1 MHYLSALL
9 MSRKSMSS
17 GRVPDDLET
26 MKKEL
31 NTAISLD
38 PNFADAYSLLGVAL
52 SYDPKQKEEAVTA
65 LKKAMAL
72 NPRNEWYALN
82 LANIYMRSQDVD
94 QALSTLTPLKASQD
108 AQIAAAAQQQLG
120 QIENYK
126 SYLADRKKTHDDIEA
141 VPAKADDEEAPD
153 ELEKPA
159 EIKRPEDAKTVAVP
173 YKPEPILFL
182 KGMLVSVD
190 CSQSPAA
197 TLTISSAGKKWKMV
211 APDAA
216 KLIVMGADS
225 LSCSWTNKKVAVNY
239 RKTGVNEGKLA
250 TLELE

>member
-1 MHYLSALL
+1 
-9 MSRKSMSS
+9 MSS
-17 GRVPDDLET
+17 GRAPEDIET

-31 NTAISLD
+31 TIAISLD
-38 PNFADAYSLLGVAL
+38 PNYADAYNLLGLAL
-52 SYDPKQKEEAVTA
+52 SYDPKQKEEAA
-65 LKKAMAL
+65 DAIRKAIAL
-72 NPRNEWYALN
+72 NPRNEGYTLN
-82 LANIYMRSQDVD
+82 LANVYLRSQDMD
-94 QALSTLTPLKASQD
+94 QALSTLTPLKESQD
-108 AQIAAAAQQQLG
+108 PQIAAAAHQQLG

-197 TLTISSAGKKWKMV
+197 TLTISSGGKKWKMV

-216 KLIVMGADS
+216 KLVVMGADS